1 MTTSDQAEAQAEV
14 AETEIEASDRPTQ
27 HTLATPVTEACP
39 TEGTTCEQGST
50 GQPLTHAKVLF
61 TTIEHC

>member
-1 MTTSDQAEAQAEV
+1 MTSVQAEAQAEA

-39 TEGTTCEQGST
+39 TEGTTCEQDT
-50 GQPLTHAKVLF
+50 TDQPLTHAKVIF
-61 TTIEHC
+61 TITEHC